1 MRTPAKRIALMWLIG
16 SLLLQL
22 AWISALPP
30 FAGVDEFDHAYRAS
44 AVAHG
49 QITNG
54 HVAATDGRG
63 ELVVVDRSLAE
74 AARAQCEARTYTGPD
89 NCRPVADAGPGMV
102 TIASA
107 AASYNPAFYFVVG
120 KAAQPFDGAYALYV
134 MRLVAA
140 VLCSL
145 FLALAAWLTCLWART
160 RWPLVGLM
168 VASTPVLVY
177 SASIASPNGLE
188 MCAALS
194 VWAALLGLART
205 DRGPA
210 RQRRLLLW
218 ATPGAVVVATIRT
231 MGPALLLLIVATCV
245 AVIGARATMGLLRR
259 HWSTVLPVSVAVL
272 AATAANVGW
281 IITQAPNT
289 REDTALVPLQDP
301 VMNSLQQVPLW
312 FFQSIAAFPSRTEQ
326 APLAVYLLYMVAFF
340 GVLILGWRSAGRSRR
355 LAVLVAGASSPWPCP
370 SASTRTS
377 TRRTATSGRDATGSR
392 TPWGSCSSA
401 CLALDEV
408 RWSPVRSRSLLR
420 VGWTTLTAA
429 QVVGV
434 TAVALKMID
443 KGSVVD
449 DPVWVYHSPV
459 MIAALTVLG
468 WSFWALAV
476 KRFVRG
482 RSDELITARVQEHL
496 RTAVLTH

>member
-1 MRTPAKRIALMWLIG
+1 MRTPAKRIALMWVIG

-49 QITNG
+49 QITTD
-54 HVAATDGRG
+54 HVSATDGRG
-63 ELVVVDRSLAE
+63 ELVVVDRSIAE
-74 AARAQCEARTYTGPD
+74 AARPQCEARTYTGPD
-89 NCRPVADAGPGMV
+89 NCRAVADSGAGLV

-120 KAAQPFDGAYALYV
+120 HAAEPFHGAYALYV

-140 VLCSL
+140 LLCSL
-145 FLALAAWLTCLWART
+145 FLGLAAWVTCLWART

-194 VWAALLGLART
+194 VWAALLGLARA
-205 DRGPA
+205 DRGPT
-210 RQRRLLLW
+210 RQRKLLL
-218 ATPGAVVVATIRT
+218 AVLPGALVLTTIRA

-245 AVIGARATMGLLRR
+245 AVIGVRATFSIARR
-259 HWSTVLPVSVAVL
+259 HLPVVLPALLVVLTATVS
-272 AATAANVGW
+272 NVWW
-281 IITQAPNT
+281 IVTQAPNA
-289 REDTALVPLQDP
+289 RENTALVPLQHP
-301 VMNSLQQVPLW
+301 VANSLQQLPLW

-326 APLAVYLLYMVAFF
+326 APLAVYLLYMAAFF
-340 GVLILGWRSAGRSRR
+340 GILALGWRTAARSRR
-355 LAVLVAGASSPWPCP
+355 LAVLAAGVATVALSVGVNSYFYSTDGDVWQGRYGLPYAVGIVLI
-370 SASTRTS
+370 SA
-377 TRRTATSGRDATGSR
+377 
-392 TPWGSCSSA
+392 
-401 CLALDEV
+401 LALDEK
-408 RWSPVRSRSLLR
+408 RWSPVHSRSLLR
-420 VGWTTLTAA
+420 IGWVALTAA

-434 TAVALKMID
+434 TSVALKMID
-443 KGSVVD
+443 KEPSVQ
-449 DPVWVYHSPV
+449 DPVWIYHSPV
-459 MIAALTVLG
+459 MIVALTVVG
-468 WSFWALAV
+468 WSCWAFAV

-482 RSDELITARVQEHL
+482 RTDELITARVQENV
-496 RTAVLTH
+496 RTAVLTA

>member
-54 HVAATDGRG
+54 HIAATDGRG
-63 ELVVVDRSLAE
+63 ELVVVDRSIAD

-120 KAAQPFDGAYALYV
+120 KAAEPFDGAYALYV

-140 VLCSL
+140 LLCSL

-194 VWAALLGLART
+194 VWAALLGLSRT
-205 DRGPA
+205 DRGAA

-245 AVIGARATMGLLRR
+245 AVIGARATMGLIRR
-259 HWSTVLPVSVAVL
+259 HLTVILPVSVAVL
-272 AATAANVGW
+272 AATLANMAW

-301 VMNSLQQVPLW
+301 VLNSLQQVPLW

-340 GVLILGWRSAGRSRR
+340 SVLILGWRSAGRSRR
-355 LAVLVAGASSPWPCP
+355 LAVLVAGVFTVALSVGVNSYYYTTDGDVWQ
-370 SASTRTS
+370 
-377 TRRTATSGRDATGSR
+377 GRYGLPYAVGIVLISV
-392 TPWGSCSSA
+392 
-401 CLALDEV
+401 LALDEA
-408 RWSPVRSRSLLR
+408 RWSPLRSRSLLR
-420 VGWTTLTAA
+420 IGWAVLTAA

-434 TAVALKMID
+434 TSVALKMID

-459 MIAALTVLG
+459 MIATLTVLG
-468 WSFWALAV
+468 WSFWALAI

-482 RSDELITARVQEHL
+482 RSDELVTARVQEHL